1 MVAVHSCVQEY
12 LATPPQLTDVS
23 VQLQDQIG
31 PVLLSKWN
39 AVGETDKTYSE
50 HWTAQE
56 NHK

>member
-50 HWTAQE
+50 HW
-56 NHK
+56 